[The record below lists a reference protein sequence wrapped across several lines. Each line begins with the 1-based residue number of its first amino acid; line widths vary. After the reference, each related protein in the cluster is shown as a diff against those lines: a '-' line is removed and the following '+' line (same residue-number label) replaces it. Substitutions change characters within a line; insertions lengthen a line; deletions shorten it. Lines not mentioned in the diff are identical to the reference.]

1 MRIRTH
7 HFDEVPLRRPTANV
21 HVVALRRKKNVDRG
35 ECDAGGWGAALAPQ
49 VRLAA
54 KVPVTYCDMLG

>member
-7 HFDEVPLRRPTANV
+7 HFDEVTPRRPTANV
-21 HVVALRRKKNVDRG
+21 HVAALRRKMNVDRG

-54 KVPVTYCDMLG
+54 KVLVMSGGTLG